1 MNLTLR
7 KANAVQ
13 AGINDAIKS
22 IKIETSLELNEFQDV
37 QTALVKANET
47 LFANDG
53 RRQRLL
59 LSLYNIRGLVGAANA
74 QSGIDMKLATAAFL
88 DKRVAQL
95 DELAKLEAVTD
106 IAVING
112 KLDKIRNPQ
121 TSDTARRSIYGY
133 SDTVSTTVISQEQ
146 IAQVKLEIQNLKK
159 QKQKLNDEI
168 LELNIKTEI
177 PLSDDVVKVLS
188 EEGLI

>member
-22 IKIETSLELNEFQDV
+22 IDIKTSVELNEFQDV
-37 QTALVKANET
+37 AVELKKANDV
-47 LFANDG
+47 LFANDA

-59 LSLYNIRGLVGAANA
+59 LALYNIRGLVGAANA
-74 QSGIDMKLATAAFL
+74 QSGIDMKLATAAFI
-88 DKRVAQL
+88 DKRLVQL
-95 DELAKLEAVTD
+95 DTLAKLEPVTD
-106 IAVING
+106 LAVING
-112 KLDKIRNPQ
+112 KLEKIRNDK
-121 TSDTARRSIYGY
+121 SESARSRIYGY
-133 SDTVSTTVISQEQ
+133 NDTVSTTVVGAEQ
-146 IAQVKLEIQNLKK
+146 IAQVKAEVQNLKK

-177 PLSDDVVKVLS
+177 PLSDDAVAALQA
-188 EEGLI
+188 EGIL

>member
-22 IKIETSLELNEFQDV
+22 IKIETSLDLNEFQDAV
-37 QTALVKANET
+37 AELQKANDT
-47 LFANDG
+47 LFINDS

-59 LSLYNIRGLVGAANA
+59 LALYNIRGLVGTANA
-74 QSGIDMKLATAAFL
+74 QSGIDLKLATAAFIE
-88 DKRVAQL
+88 KRIGQL
-95 DELAKLEAVTD
+95 DELAKLNAVTD
-106 IAVING
+106 LAVITG
-112 KLDKIRNPQ
+112 KLDKIKNDKGDN
-121 TSDTARRSIYGY
+121 SRRSLYGH
-133 SDTVSTTVISQEQ
+133 SDTVSTTVVSQDQ
-146 IAQVKLEIQNLKK
+146 IDQIKVEIKNLKK

-177 PLSDDVVKVLS
+177 PLSDDVVTTLT

>member
-1 MNLTLR
+1 MNISLR

-13 AGINDAIKS
+13 SSIVDAIKGIS
-22 IKIETSLELNEFQDV
+22 IETSLELNEFQDV
-37 QTALVKANET
+37 VAELQKANDI
-47 LFANDG
+47 LFANDS

-74 QSGIDMKLATAAFL
+74 QSGVDTKLATAAFV

-95 DELAKLEAVTD
+95 DELAKLSPVTD
-106 IAVING
+106 LAVING
-112 KLDKIRNPQ
+112 KLEKIKN
-121 TSDTARRSIYGY
+121 SKDESARSRIYGY
-133 SDTVSTTVISQEQ
+133 SDTVSTTVVSQEQ
-146 IAQVKLEIQNLKK
+146 IAQVKAEIKNLKK

-177 PLSDDVVKVLS
+177 PLSDEVVAILQA
-188 EEGLI
+188 EDLI

>member
-37 QTALVKANET
+37 KTSMVKANET

-74 QSGIDMKLATAAFL
+74 QCGIDMKLATAAFL

-95 DELAKLEAVTD
+95 DELAKLEPVTD

-133 SDTVSTTVISQEQ
+133 TDTVTTTVVSSEQ
-146 IAQVKLEIQNLKK
+146 LVSIKAEIQNLKK

-177 PLSDDVVKVLS
+177 PLSEDVVATLQA
-188 EEGLI
+188 EGLI